1 MSASK
6 VLADRGVAEAK
17 HGNVLMKLESAVSQ
31 EGPNKRT
38 IQNILNRLNEAWD
51 VLMEKH
57 VLYVMRVNQTLDTG
71 IHKTWMKEKNDIHEA
86 AVNQAERAL
95 GIVNA
100 NGDVVQEINARDVDD
115 VKEDINLLKLKINAQ
130 IEAVE
135 AALAEGMNIEQYNA
149 MEGKL
154 MAAQDWVEKDL
165 KSLSLE
171 VREVD
176 NENVE
181 AYRTEH
187 RDYANE
193 KVPQVARLLTLL
205 ASKKPQEAG
214 AHGVQVQQGNVQ
226 QVPVDDRR

>member
-1 MSASK
+1 MKEEDSCGQRSREGEMSASK
-6 VLADRGVAEAK
+6 VLADRGVAEAR
-17 HGNVLMKLESAVSQ
+17 HGYVLRKLESAVSQ
-31 EGPNKRT
+31 DGPNKRT

-57 VLYVMRVNQTLDTG
+57 VLYVMRVNQSLDTG
-71 IHKTWMKEKNDIHEA
+71 IHKTWMDEKHDIHEA

-95 GIVNA
+95 GLVDA
-100 NGDVVQEINARDVDD
+100 NGDVVQEVNARDVDN
-115 VKEDINLLKLKINAQ
+115 VKGDINLLKLKVNAQ
-130 IEAVE
+130 ITAVE
-135 AALAEGMNIEQYNA
+135 AAVAEGMNTEQYNA
-149 MEGKL
+149 LVWKL
-154 MAAQDWVEKDL
+154 MAARDWVLKDL

-193 KVPQVARLLTLL
+193 KVP
-205 ASKKPQEAG
+205 
-214 AHGVQVQQGNVQ
+214 
-226 QVPVDDRR
+226 